1 MKTIALSLLLS
12 LTVAAPAFAEP
23 ARPAPAP
30 VVAEPAA
37 GQPTDNAAALIDET
51 AIADATT
58 PEARRALLIRCSGP
72 PPRPTHVAKAEPPKA
87 EPVDISLDPNF
98 K

>member
-1 MKTIALSLLLS
+1 MKTLAVSLVLALGLAGPALADPAKP
-12 LTVAAPAFAEP
+12 TPPVAA
-23 ARPAPAP
+23 
-30 VVAEPAA
+30 
-37 GQPTDNAAALIDET
+37 QPSDIAAAPDSANVIDEA

-72 PPRPTHVAKAEPPKA
+72 PPRPVHVARVEAPKA
-87 EPVDISLDPNF
+87 EPVDISLDPAS